1 MLVIDALKRWFDS
14 LPLSPAERKIFNLPN
29 VLTMLRIAIVPALFL
44 LLLSP
49 DQTWSL
55 VLAGLFVLASLTDI
69 LDGWVARRYGI
80 VTTMGK
86 FLDPIADKLVV
97 NTAMILMIPIGRIPA
112 WVAAVIVIRD
122 FVVDGIRSIAS
133 ADGIVIAAS
142 PLGKQKTVCQAF
154 AVTALIIHYPF
165 LGADAHFVG
174 TVLVYLALVLTVW
187 SGLDYLLKFYRYSI
201 RKDTDAP

>member
-1 MLVIDALKRWFDS
+1 MLIDGLKQWFDR

-29 VLTMLRIAIVPALFL
+29 VLTMLRIAVVPALFF

-49 DQTWSL
+49 GETGSL
-55 VLAGLFVLASLTDI
+55 ILAGLFVLASLTDI

-112 WVAAVIVIRD
+112 WVAAIIVIRD

-133 ADGIVIAAS
+133 SDGIVIAAS

-165 LGADAHFVG
+165 FGADAHLVG

-187 SGLDYLLKFYRYSI
+187 SGLEYLVSFYRSAI
-201 RKDTDAP
+201 RKNGGNE

>member
-1 MLVIDALKRWFDS
+1 MVIDGLKRWFDS

-29 VLTMLRIAIVPALFL
+29 VLTMLRIAIVPVLFFL
-44 LLLSP
+44 LVSP
-49 DQTWSL
+49 GETGSL
-55 VLAGLFVLASLTDI
+55 ILAGLFVLASLTDI

-112 WVAAVIVIRD
+112 WVAAIIVIRD
-122 FVVDGIRSIAS
+122 FIVDGIRSIAS

-165 LGADAHFVG
+165 FGADAHLVG

-187 SGLDYLLKFYRYSI
+187 SGLDYLLKFYRFAI
-201 RKDTDAP
+201 RKDMESE

>member
-1 MLVIDALKRWFDS
+1 MLIDSIKHWFDS
-14 LPLSPAERKIFNLPN
+14 LPLSPAERKIFNFPN
-29 VLTMLRIAIVPALFL
+29 VLTMLRITVVPVLFF

-49 DQTWSL
+49 GPTWSL
-55 VLAGLFVLASLTDI
+55 VIAGLFVLASFTDM

-165 LGADAHFVG
+165 FGADAHLVG
-174 TVLVYLALVLTVW
+174 TALMYLALVLTVW
-187 SGLDYLLKFYRYSI
+187 SGLDYLVRFYRSAI
-201 RKDTDAP
+201 RKDMGGE

>member
-1 MLVIDALKRWFDS
+1 MLIDGIKHWFDS
-14 LPLSPAERKIFNLPN
+14 LPLSPAERKIFNFPN
-29 VLTMLRIAIVPALFL
+29 VLTMLRITVVPVLFF

-49 DQTWSL
+49 GPTWSL
-55 VLAGLFVLASLTDI
+55 VIAGLFVLASFTDM

-122 FVVDGIRSIAS
+122 FIVDGIRSIAS

-165 LGADAHFVG
+165 FGADAHLVG
-174 TVLVYLALVLTVW
+174 TALMYLALLLTVW
-187 SGLDYLLKFYRYSI
+187 SGLDYLVRFYRSAI
-201 RKDTDAP
+201 RKDMGGE

>member
-1 MLVIDALKRWFDS
+1 MLIDVLKQWFDR

-29 VLTMLRIAIVPALFL
+29 TLTMVRIAVVPVLFF

-49 DQTWSL
+49 GETWSL
-55 VLAGLFVLASLTDI
+55 VIAGLFVIASFTDM

-112 WVAAVIVIRD
+112 WVAAIIVIRD
-122 FVVDGIRSIAS
+122 FVVDGVRSISS

-165 LGADAHFVG
+165 LGADAHLVG
-174 TVLVYLALVLTVW
+174 TVLIYLALVLTVW
-187 SGLDYLLKFYRYSI
+187 SGLDYLLKFYRSAI
-201 RKDTDAP
+201 RKDMESE